1 MSGFS
6 LDQLKVKEMN
16 AFEKEGLI
24 YRNNQVVFLTEEGKL
39 LADRIAMDL
48 MI

>member
-1 MSGFS
+1 MSRFS
-6 LDQLKVKEMN
+6 LVQLKEKEMN
-16 AFEKEGLI
+16 AFEKEGMI
-24 YRNNQVVFLTEEGKL
+24 YRQNQVVFLTEEGKL